1 MAGIQASGV
10 GSGLDIESLVT
21 QLVAAER
28 APLDARITRR
38 ESALTVEISA
48 LGGLKGSLATLR
60 DALTGLTTT
69 SSMLLRTATSPDEDV
84 FTASAGEA
92 VPPGSYDVEVV
103 RVATAHRLASDPFAD
118 GRNAVVGTGTLTL
131 SFGSTSFDVVVD
143 GTNHTLAGI
152 RDAINGAAGNT
163 GVAATIVNEDAGSRL
178 VLTARATGTANAIE
192 ITQAGGDGGLAQLVF
207 DPAAPGSN
215 TMTQTA
221 AVDALVRINGYDFT
235 SATNTVTGAVEG
247 LTLNLKQADAG
258 TLHALVVADD
268 VAQVTSKIRKFVTDY
283 NAVAK
288 TLRSLQSYEPTTG
301 KAGALLGDAYVRG
314 LENQLRR
321 DLSNPVAGLA
331 GGYTSLAAIGVK
343 TDATGQLVVDDARL
357 SAALTADFAGVA
369 AMFTAADGV
378 SVRLH
383 GRLEAALGSDAQLAL
398 RNVSLNQQVQKLSDE
413 KSRVDARME
422 AVEARYRAQF
432 SALDALLAQMQA
444 TSTYL
449 AQQLGSVSDS

>member
-1 MAGIQASGV
+1 MAGIQAGGV

-84 FTASAGEA
+84 FTASAGAA
-92 VPPGSYDVEVV
+92 VPAGSYDVEVV
-103 RVATAHRLASDPFAD
+103 RLATAHRLASDPFVD
-118 GRNAVVGTGTLTL
+118 GRNAVVGTGTLTI
-131 SFGSTSFDVVVD
+131 SFGTTTFEVPVD
-143 GTNHTLAGI
+143 GTVQTLAGI

-163 GVAATIVNEDAGSRL
+163 GVAAAIINEDAGSRL
-178 VLTARATGTANAIE
+178 VLTARATGTAHAIT
-192 ITQAGGDGGLAQLVF
+192 ITQAGGDGGLARLVF
-207 DPAAPGSN
+207 DPQAPGSS

-221 AVDALVRINGYDFT
+221 AVDALVRVNGYDFT

-247 LTLNLKQADAG
+247 LTLNLKQVDPG

-288 TLRSLQSYEPTTG
+288 TLRSLQAYEPTTG

-321 DLSNPVAGLA
+321 DLSNPVADLA
-331 GGYTSLAAIGVK
+331 GGYTSLASIGVK
-343 TDATGQLVVDDARL
+343 TDATGQLVVDDAKL

-369 AMFTAADGV
+369 AMFTDADGV

-383 GRLEAALGSDAQLAL
+383 GRLEAALGNDAQLAL
-398 RNVSLNQQVQKLSDE
+398 RNVSLNQQVRKLSDE

-444 TSTYL
+444 TSSYL
-449 AQQLGSVSDS
+449 AQQLGSVSNS